1 MTEQNRPGDQTGPDD
16 DRTAAGAQLP
26 PADPTPHQ
34 PTDRPAAH
42 AANPYRAQDAPT
54 TPVSGPAAPG
64 ATPAGPG
71 ATAHQG
77 WPPAGWGQ
85 RPGGPGGVP
94 PVFQPP
100 GAPGAFPAASAPAPR
115 RAGRWRMGVA
125 GLVAGALIGGGAGA
139 GVATVISDD
148 VAGRATTVS
157 AQDVTI
163 TNPQTATSAAAA
175 AAKAAPSVV
184 TVYVSSGSGS
194 GSGSGVVLSDDG
206 YVLTNNHVVS
216 LDGAGQ
222 GAGVQVRTA
231 DGTLY
236 EAGVVGTDPSSDL
249 AVLKLQDASGLTPA
263 TFADSDEVQVG
274 DLAVAIGAPLG
285 LSNTVTDGI
294 ISATDRAVATG
305 SDQEQTVI
313 DALQTD
319 AAINPGNSGGALV
332 DAAGEVIGINTAIAT
347 VATQLPGQEAQGGNI
362 GVGFAIPS
370 NTATRIAQQI
380 IDTGSATHAL
390 LGVSARTAAAQDS
403 PVGTG
408 AEVVLVQ
415 AGSPAADAGL
425 QVGDV
430 VTAVGDRPVTSSTE
444 LTAAVRSAQPGD
456 EVTLT
461 VRRGSDTN
469 TVDVTLAAAE

>member
-1 MTEQNRPGDQTGPDD
+1 VTEQNRPGEQTGPGT
-16 DRTAAGAQLP
+16 DRTDGATWAPPSGTTPAPQQSPAQPAPHAAGP
-26 PADPTPHQ
+26 YQ
-34 PTDRPAAH
+34 PG
-42 AANPYRAQDAPT
+42 NAPT
-54 TPVSGPAAPG
+54 TPFGGPQAPGPAHQP
-64 ATPAGPG
+64 
-71 ATAHQG
+71 TAHQP

-85 RPGGPGGVP
+85 QGTGHSGVP

-100 GAPGAFPAASAPAPR
+100 VGSSAGQPAGPAR
-115 RAGRWRMGVA
+115 RTARWRLGVA

-139 GVATVISDD
+139 GVATLVGDD
-148 VAGRATTVS
+148 AGGRVSAVS
-157 AQDVTI
+157 AQDVVI
-163 TNPQTATSAAAA
+163 KDPQTATSATAA

-184 TVYVSSGSGS
+184 TVYVSSGSSS

-216 LDGAGQ
+216 LDSSTQSAT
-222 GAGVQVRTA
+222 VQVRTA

-236 EAGVVGTDPSSDL
+236 DASVVGTDPTSDL
-249 AVLKLQDASGLTPA
+249 AVVKLADASGLTPA
-263 TFADSDEVQVG
+263 TFADSDKVQVG

-294 ISATDRAVATG
+294 VSATNRAVATG

-332 DAAGEVIGINTAIAT
+332 DAAGQVMGINTAIAT
-347 VATQLPGQEAQGGNI
+347 VATEVPGQQGQSGNI

-390 LGVSARTAAAQDS
+390 LGVSARTAGGGSSA
-403 PVGTG
+403 VGTG

-444 LTAAVRSAQPGD
+444 LTAAVRSAEPGD

-461 VRRGSDTN
+461 VRRGSGDT
-469 TVDVTLAAAE
+469 TVEVTLTSAE